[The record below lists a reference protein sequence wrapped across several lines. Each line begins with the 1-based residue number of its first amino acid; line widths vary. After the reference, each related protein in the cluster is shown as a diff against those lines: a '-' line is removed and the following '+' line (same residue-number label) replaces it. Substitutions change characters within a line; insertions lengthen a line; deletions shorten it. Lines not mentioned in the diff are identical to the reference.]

1 MTMPGKTC
9 LVTGATSGIGKE
21 TAARLAMLGA
31 TVIIAA
37 RDAARGELAAGKIR
51 QRAYGQRGRGIR
63 GGAAGPGRLAGRRA
77 ACPAR
82 RRPEPGGAAVRRCAR
97 IVAWNPC

>member
-37 RDAARGELAAGKIR
+37 RDAARGELAAGEIR
-51 QRAYGQRGRGIR
+51 QRVPA
-63 GGAAGPGRLAGRRA
+63 GGPVWHQARLEQLQSALRA
-77 ACPAR
+77 TAR
-82 RRPEPGGAAVRRCAR
+82 RRRQDA
-97 IVAWNPC
+97 